1 MLPDRLLRLDIIPD
15 RQTASQGAEMG
26 RIFYRIRNG
35 LALWVGMIGVT
46 VCASGVEPAKDPVAD
61 LWQRFEPTHPTVS
74 LDYKVTYHLLSL
86 ELKRLAVAHAD
97 VTEGVWSNRCSGQVT
112 PACFVD
118 FHLNTEEP
126 TQDVDRVR
134 VALHNRISTILTMPD
149 LEALHYVKRSDERF
163 NLAFKHQKINNQ
175 EVFNLESGALVYH
188 RVDWV
193 TGEETNSV
201 PGAEYLQQQS
211 REIQRFMKMIFAF
224 YSGRLKPSETNEDF
238 KLFVY
243 TEATMVPFDVRA
255 ETKRRTME
263 VLDRSIPALC
273 LRAKPGPEAKGK
285 GRNFAL
291 YAASFEDVA
300 QQTGS
305 EPLRDLAR
313 QSLEW
318 SMVPLVS
325 EFGLFIG
332 TVRCVLT
339 DIHVNPPDAAASPS
353 GGENG
358 SAQGSLPDASKGC
371 VGNSLPQ

>member
-1 MLPDRLLRLDIIPD
+1 MRRW
-15 RQTASQGAEMG
+15 GAILMG
-26 RIFYRIRNG
+26 
-35 LALWVGMIGVT
+35 WVC
-46 VCASGVEPAKDPVAD
+46 CAVACNAGPESAADPVAD

-74 LDYKVTYHLLSL
+74 LDYKVTYHLLAL

-97 VTEGVWSNRCSGQVT
+97 VTEGVWSNRATGRVT

-126 TQDVDRVR
+126 TQNVDRVR
-134 VALHNRISTILTMPD
+134 VALHNRISTVLTLPD

-163 NLAFKHQKINNQ
+163 NLAFKHQKIDNR
-175 EVFNLESGALVYH
+175 EVFDLESGALVYH
-188 RVDWV
+188 RIDWV

-238 KLFVY
+238 KMFVY
-243 TEATMVPFDVRA
+243 TEGMLVPFDVRA
-255 ETKRRTME
+255 ETKRRTMD
-263 VLDRSIPALC
+263 VLGRSIPSLC
-273 LRAKPGPEAKGK
+273 LRARPGPEAKGK

-339 DIHVNPPDAAASPS
+339 DIGVES
-353 GGENG
+353 GEGLQ
-358 SAQGSLPDASKGC
+358 ADASAGKRVDTQRVPHQVDGP
-371 VGNSLPQ
+371 VGPGKNNLLP